1 MFISLSKML
10 PRLEAILRSGLEPHL
25 TLKVLQF
32 NAILLGP
39 EVVAPLSPILRDLLE
54 KLTGCIYSDGDSEDA
69 MDGDESS
76 KGTDRGVTT
85 IRNAIASFEFS
96 EAILQLFP
104 EMGVS
109 ICAPAIYKAVAA
121 ISGKKSMAAPVV
133 ESIFACLSRMLWA
146 NPNSFDEIFANDL
159 NQDEKTS
166 FVVNQFMAT
175 VSSVSLVVLLSAQ
188 AQKIAFI
195 NQKRASLALCAAVC
209 RSSRVA
215 RLAGRDV
222 LDFTRKLIEVES
234 VSKGLD
240 LDTLVDTACGSTR
253 KVVGDG
259 PLGDAAARTTE
270 ILKSE

>member
-1 MFISLSKML
+1 M
-10 PRLEAILRSGLEPHL
+10 

-54 KLTGCIYSDGDSEDA
+54 KLTCCIYLECDGEDS

-85 IRNAIASFEFS
+85 IRNAIASFDFS
-96 EAILQLFP
+96 EAIMQLFP
-104 EMGVS
+104 ELGVS
-109 ICAPAIYKAVAA
+109 ICAPAINKAVAA
-121 ISGKKSMAAPVV
+121 ICSKKSLSAPLL
-133 ESIFACLSRMLWA
+133 ESIFACLSRMLWT
-146 NPNSFDEIFANDL
+146 NPNSFDEIFASDL

-166 FVVNQFMAT
+166 FVIHQLMAV
-175 VSSVSLVVLLSAQ
+175 VSSVSFVVMLSAQ

-195 NQKRASLALCAAVC
+195 NQKRASLALCTAVC
-209 RSSRVA
+209 SSPRVA
-215 RLAGRDV
+215 RLVGRDV
-222 LDFTRKLIEVES
+222 LDFTRKLLEVES
-234 VSKGLD
+234 MSKGLD
-240 LDTLVDTACGSTR
+240 LDALVDTACGSTR
-253 KVVGDG
+253 TVVGDG